1 MQVGPDNVTQ
11 VVSDSAAAC
20 KAAGTLV
27 AARFPH
33 ITWTPCTAHCLDLLL
48 EDIGS
53 LAWAKDTLKEAK
65 GLVHFLTN
73 HHKSLAIF
81 RTHSELELLKPAE
94 TRFATAFMLMD
105 RLVEVK
111 QALEETVVDR
121 EWRAWVDGSSAAL
134 RDAAEDVKSLVSVAQ
149 CLQDR
154 SDAAFLSSILGSL
167 VAALGAAL
175 LRPWG
180 HTWQHVC
187 NLSVVLL

>member
-1 MQVGPDNVTQ
+1 VGPDNVIQ

-20 KAAGTLV
+20 KAAGALV
-27 AARFPH
+27 VARFPH

-53 LAWAKDTLKEAK
+53 LAWAKDTIKEAK
-65 GLVHFLTN
+65 SLVHFLTN

-111 QALEETVVDR
+111 QALEESVVDR
-121 EWRAWVDGSSAAL
+121 EWRAWVESSSAAL
-134 RDAAEDVKSLVSVAQ
+134 RDTAEEVKSLVSCGI
-149 CLQDR
+149 CLQKC
-154 SDAAFLSSILGSL
+154 LSNCICSNKLGSFL
-167 VAALGAAL
+167 A
-175 LRPWG
+175 
-180 HTWQHVC
+180 T
-187 NLSVVLL
+187 